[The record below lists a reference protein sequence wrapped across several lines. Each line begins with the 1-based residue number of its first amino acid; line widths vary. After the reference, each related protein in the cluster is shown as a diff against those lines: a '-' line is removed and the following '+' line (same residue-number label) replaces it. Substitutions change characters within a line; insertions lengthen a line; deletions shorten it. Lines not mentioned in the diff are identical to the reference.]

1 MPDSQLVKS
10 VSEQLMLPFNSVK
23 VVLTLFE
30 EGCTIPFIA
39 RYRKDKT
46 GGMDEVSIAAIQNAS
61 KSREDF
67 FKRKQ
72 FIIETIREQG
82 KLSAEL
88 LKQIE
93 ECNDLQGLEDIY
105 LPYKKRRKTKA
116 DIAREKGLEP
126 LAKIIFNQRENNI
139 RHLIPKFLNKEVKN
153 AEEALQGARD
163 IIAEWINEN
172 PDLRN
177 RLRERFVKYGL
188 LHAKVVK
195 TKIDQAQKYRDYF
208 DYSEKME
215 HCPSHRIM
223 AVFRGVEEGFLRFEI
238 MPDELAN
245 MEFLERQVL
254 KFRNECGEQVKIA
267 LVDSWKRLLQPS
279 LETEFKN
286 KLIEKAEI
294 EAIRVFAENLKQLL
308 LSAPLGSKRILAID
322 PGIRTGC
329 KVVCLDQK
337 GNLLTSD
344 TVFIHT
350 GLTERDKAKITL
362 TELCRKFEIE
372 AFAIGDGTA
381 GRETQQFVQSLQ
393 LNIPLFMVNE
403 DGASVYSVSEVARQE
418 FPKQDVTVKG
428 TISIGRRLM
437 DPLAE
442 LVKID
447 PKSIGVGQYQHDV
460 NPLKL
465 KEKLDLTVESCVNMV
480 GVNLNTAGPHLLS
493 YVSGLGPVLAQNIV
507 DYRQKIGKF
516 TSRIQLKE
524 VPRLGSKAFE
534 QCAGFLRIKNGDN
547 PLDGSGVHPE
557 NYPIVDKIAKDLNT
571 NTSELI
577 GNERLINSI
586 EISKYINESIGE
598 LTLKDILSELRK
610 PGLDPREEATAFQ
623 FAGHVMSVKDLKV
636 GMLLPGMVTNI
647 TAFGAFVDI
656 GVKQDGLVHVSQ
668 LANKFVKD
676 PNEVVKLQQKVLVK
690 VMEVDLDRKRISLS
704 MKDL

>member
-1 MPDSQLVKS
+1 MPDSLLVKS
-10 VSEQLMLPFNSVK
+10 VSEQLTLPFNSVR

-46 GGMDEVSIAAIQNAS
+46 GGMDEVSIAAIQNAA
-61 KSREDF
+61 KAREDF
-67 FKRKQ
+67 IKRKQ
-72 FIIETIREQG
+72 FVIETIKEQG

-139 RHLIPKFLNKEVKN
+139 RHLIPKFLTKDVRNS
-153 AEEALQGARD
+153 EEALQGSRD

-177 RLRERFVKYGL
+177 RLRERFLKYGL

-195 TKIDQAQKYRDYF
+195 TKIEQAQKYRDYF

-223 AVFRGVEEGFLRFEI
+223 AVFRGVDEGFLRFEI
-238 MPDELAN
+238 MPDEVAN
-245 MEFLERQVL
+245 MEFLERQIL

-267 LVDSWKRLLQPS
+267 LMDSWKRLLQPS

-337 GNLLTSD
+337 GQLLTSD
-344 TVFIHT
+344 TIFIHT
-350 GLTERDKAKITL
+350 GLAERDKAKITL
-362 TELCRKFEIE
+362 TDLCKKYEIE

-465 KEKLDLTVESCVNMV
+465 KEELDLTVESCVNMV

-557 NYPIVDKIAKDLNT
+557 NYPIVDKMAKDLNT

-577 GNERLINSI
+577 GNERLINLI
-586 EISKYINESIGE
+586 EISHYITDSVGE

-668 LANKFVKD
+668 LANRFVKD

-690 VMEVDLDRKRISLS
+690 VLEVDLERKRISLT
-704 MKDL
+704 MKDI

>member
-1 MPDSQLVKS
+1 MPDSLLVKS
-10 VSEQLMLPFNSVK
+10 VSEQLTLPFNSVR

-46 GGMDEVSIAAIQNAS
+46 GGMDEVSIAAIQNAA
-61 KSREDF
+61 KAREDF
-67 FKRKQ
+67 IKRKQ
-72 FIIETIREQG
+72 FVIETIKEQG

-139 RHLIPKFLNKEVKN
+139 RHLIPKFLTKDVRNS
-153 AEEALQGARD
+153 EEALQGSRD

-177 RLRERFVKYGL
+177 RLRERFLKYGL

-195 TKIDQAQKYRDYF
+195 TKIEQAQKYRDYF

-223 AVFRGVEEGFLRFEI
+223 AVFRGVDEGFLRFEI
-238 MPDELAN
+238 MPDEVAN
-245 MEFLERQVL
+245 MEFLERQIL

-267 LVDSWKRLLQPS
+267 LMDSWKRLLQPS

-337 GNLLTSD
+337 GQLLTSD
-344 TVFIHT
+344 TIFIHT
-350 GLTERDKAKITL
+350 GLAERDKAKITL
-362 TELCRKFEIE
+362 TDLCKKYEIE

-516 TSRIQLKE
+516 TSRMQLKE

-557 NYPIVDKIAKDLNT
+557 NYPIVDKMAKDLNT

-577 GNERLINSI
+577 GNERLINLI
-586 EISKYINESIGE
+586 EISHYITDSVGE

-668 LANKFVKD
+668 LANRFVKD

-690 VMEVDLDRKRISLS
+690 VLEVDLERKRISLT
-704 MKDL
+704 MKDI

>member
-1 MPDSQLVKS
+1 MPESHLVKS
-10 VSEQLMLPFNSVK
+10 VSEQLSLPFNSVK
-23 VVLTLFE
+23 MVLSLFE

-46 GGMDEVSIAAIQNAS
+46 GGMDELNIAAIQNAA
-61 KSREDF
+61 KSRDEF
-67 FKRKQ
+67 LKRKL
-72 FIIETIREQG
+72 FIIETIKEQG
-82 KLSAEL
+82 KLSPEL
-88 LKQIE
+88 LRQIE
-93 ECNDLQGLEDIY
+93 VCNDLQELEDIY

-139 RHLIPKFLNKEVKN
+139 RHLIPKFLNKEVKTN
-153 AEEALQGARD
+153 DEALQGARD

-172 PDLRN
+172 AELRN

-195 TKIDQAQKYRDYF
+195 SKIDQAQKYRDYF

-238 MPDELAN
+238 MPDEIAN
-245 MEFLERQVL
+245 MEFLEKRVL

-267 LVDSWKRLLQPS
+267 LIDSWKRLLQPS

-286 KLIEKAEI
+286 KLVEKAEL

-329 KVVCLDQK
+329 KVVCLDQN
-337 GNLLTSD
+337 GNLLASD

-350 GLTERDKAKITL
+350 GTAERDKAKLAITS
-362 TELCRKFEIE
+362 LCQRYGTE

-393 LNIPLFMVNE
+393 LNIPIFMVNE
-403 DGASVYSVSEVARQE
+403 DGASVYSVSEVARHE
-418 FPKQDVTVKG
+418 FPKEDVTVKG

-460 NPLKL
+460 NPVKL

-480 GVNLNTAGPHLLS
+480 GVNLNTSGPYLLS

-516 TSRIQLKE
+516 TNRNQLKE
-524 VPRLGSKAFE
+524 VPRLGNKAYE
-534 QCAGFLRIKNGDN
+534 QCAGFLRIKQEEN

-557 NYPIVDKIAKDLNT
+557 NYHIVNKMAKDLKVST
-571 NTSELI
+571 AELL
-577 GNERLINSI
+577 GNEKLINSI
-586 EISKYINESIGE
+586 VIANYLTNEVGE
-598 LTLKDILSELRK
+598 LTLNDILSELRK

-623 FAGHVMSVKDLKV
+623 FAGHVMSVKDLKI
-636 GMLLPGMVTNI
+636 GMLLPGIVTNI
-647 TAFGAFVDI
+647 TAFGAFVDV

-690 VMEVDLDRKRISLS
+690 VMEIDLDRKRISLS
-704 MKDL
+704 MKDI